1 MAYAII
7 TGGGKIG
14 YYLTRSLINENYEVL
29 LLEKNRPEYHR
40 LSADLGDVVMHG
52 DGCDPLVLK
61 NAGVERADLI
71 VVATGDD
78 ADNLVTCQMVAHCFG
93 KTRII
98 ARVNNPDNEEFFEKI
113 GIKERVSGTRAI
125 LDLLGRKV
133 GSSPLHL
140 LGVLE
145 KSNVEAVEI
154 ELGTRSPLIGQTLG
168 SITLPKDTLIISV
181 LRDGG
186 AFVPDGTTTFQANDE
201 IIALV
206 PPQLES
212 ALRSFA
218 IA

>member
-14 YYLTRSLINENYEVL
+14 YYLTRSLINQNYEVL
-29 LLEKNRPEYHR
+29 LLEKDRTMYHK
-40 LSADLGDVVMHG
+40 LSTDLGDVVMHG

-61 NAGVERADLI
+61 NAGMERADLV

-93 KTRII
+93 KTRVI
-98 ARVNNPDNEEFFEKI
+98 ARVNNPDNEEFFDAI
-113 GIKERVSGTRAI
+113 GIKERVSGTRAV

-133 GSSPLHL
+133 GASPMHL

-145 KSNVEAVEI
+145 KSNVEAIEV
-154 ELGTRSPLIGQTLG
+154 ELGTKSPLIGRTLG
-168 SITLPKDTLIISV
+168 TVTLPKDTLIISV
-181 LRDGG
+181 LRNGG
-186 AFVPDGTTTFQANDE
+186 AFVPDGDTVFQENDE

-206 PPQLES
+206 PPQLEA
-212 ALRSFA
+212 ALRGFVE
-218 IA
+218 

>member
-14 YYLTRSLINENYEVL
+14 YYLTRSLINANYEVL
-29 LLEKNRPEYHR
+29 LLEKDRTMYHR
-40 LSADLGDVVMHG
+40 LSADLGDVVMQG

-61 NAGVERADLI
+61 HAGIERADLI

-78 ADNLVTCQMVAHCFG
+78 ADNLVTCQMVAHCFS

-113 GIKERVSGTRAI
+113 GIKERVSGTRAV
-125 LDLLGRKV
+125 LDLLDRKV
-133 GSSPLHL
+133 GASPMHL

-145 KSNVEAVEI
+145 KSNVEAVEV
-154 ELGTRSPLIGQTLG
+154 ELGTKSPLIGRTLG
-168 SITLPKDTLIISV
+168 TVTLPKDTLIISV
-181 LRDGG
+181 LRDGS
-186 AFVPDGTTTFQANDE
+186 AFVPDGDTVFQDNDE

-206 PPQLES
+206 PPHLEA
-212 ALRSFA
+212 ALRGF
-218 IA
+218 IE